1 MDKILLAES
10 SSLIRKII
18 SSQLEENGFE
28 VISFSDGRDAAEF
41 VLKNKISCIVSDT
54 NLKTVSGFQFAF
66 IVKNSAT
73 PFILFTTGKEKD
85 DFYLKNSG
93 ANSVVLLE

>member
-28 VISFSDGRDAAEF
+28 VISFSDGRDAA
-41 VLKNKISCIVSDT
+41 
-54 NLKTVSGFQFAF
+54 
-66 IVKNSAT
+66 
-73 PFILFTTGKEKD
+73 
-85 DFYLKNSG
+85 DF
-93 ANSVVLLE
+93 